1 MRCPEGTDDAPRRAS
16 VRGVTVI
23 TPTVRTSGG
32 TVRGLTRDGVHV
44 FLGIPYAAP
53 PFGSRRFAAPQ
64 PPERW
69 DGVRPAVEY
78 GPTAPAP
85 PYAPPYDVLLPEPQ
99 VPGEDCLNLN
109 VWTPDPG
116 ASGLPV
122 FVWIHG
128 GAFVNGSAAIPV
140 YDGTAFARDG
150 VVCVTINYR
159 LGADGFLHFA
169 DDSPADR
176 GLLDQV
182 AALRWVQENVA
193 AFGGDPA
200 RVTVGGQSA
209 GGMSVGCLLAMPSA
223 RGLFHRA
230 VAQSGAGHHALT
242 PATAIRI
249 GGYVAER
256 LGVPAT
262 REALAA
268 VPVGRLVAAQQ
279 ALAAEI
285 AVMPDPGRF
294 GEVAADLLA
303 FEPVIDGEVLPD
315 LPIRAIAGGSA
326 RDVAVLV
333 GATRDEQRLFLV
345 PTGVVDTVTDQ
356 LLELAVAGYGL
367 PAGRALEVYR
377 ASRRGATPGELLADV
392 ATDWYFRLPAIRLA
406 EAQADGGR
414 AWVYEFSWPSPR
426 FGGRL
431 GACHA
436 LEVGF
441 TFDTLGSDAAGALMG
456 GAAPQHLA
464 DAMHGAWV
472 RFVSDG
478 DPGWAPYE
486 TRRRPVQ
493 DFGEQ
498 VGVVEDPRGAARA
511 LWDGIR

>member
-1 MRCPEGTDDAPRRAS
+1 MRGTA
-16 VRGVTVI
+16 
-23 TPTVRTSGG
+23 
-32 TVRGLTRDGVHV
+32 RDGVHA

-53 PFGSRRFAAPQ
+53 PFGPRRFAAPQ

-69 DGVRPAVEY
+69 DGVRPATEY
-78 GPTAPAP
+78 GPTVPKP

-128 GAFVNGSAAIPV
+128 GAFVNGSGAVPV

-159 LGADGFLHFA
+159 LGVDGFLQFA
-169 DDSPADR
+169 DGGPANR

-182 AALRWVQENVA
+182 AALRWVQENIA

-200 RVTVGGQSA
+200 RVTIGGESA
-209 GGMSVGCLLAMPSA
+209 GAMSVGSLLAMPSA
-223 RGLFHRA
+223 RGLFAQA
-230 VAQSGAGHHALT
+230 VLQSGAGHHALT
-242 PATAIRI
+242 AATATRI

-256 LGVPAT
+256 LNVPAT

-268 VPVGRLVAAQQ
+268 VPVDRLIAAQQ
-279 ALAAEI
+279 GLTQEI

-294 GEVAADLLA
+294 GEVAANLMA
-303 FEPVIDGEVLPD
+303 FEPVIDGDVLPD
-315 LPIRAIAGGSA
+315 LPIRAVAGGSA

-333 GATRDEQRLFLV
+333 GANRDEQRLFLV
-345 PTGVVDTVTDQ
+345 PNGVVDMVTDQ
-356 LLELAVAGYGL
+356 LLQLAVAGYGL
-367 PAGRALEVYR
+367 PADRALEVYAGAR
-377 ASRRGATPGELLADV
+377 PGATPGELLADV
-392 ATDWYFRLPAIRLA
+392 ATDWFFRLPAIRLA
-406 EAQADGGR
+406 EAQAAAGR
-414 AWVYEFSWPSPR
+414 AWVYEFSWPSPQ

-436 LEVGF
+436 LELGF
-441 TFDTLGSDAAGALMG
+441 TFDTLEHEAHGALMG
-456 GAAPQHLA
+456 EAAPQELA
-464 DAMHGAWV
+464 DAMHAAWV

-486 TRRRPVQ
+486 TQRRQVQ

-498 VGVVEDPRGAARA
+498 VRVVEDPRGAERS